1 MKPRGEYLSGVVGE
15 VIEIWLPPM
24 PPEGNERAST
34 WIEDDCKGYIV
45 NRVHI
50 KKVDEVIAILSQYK
64 LRGSKKKKNERTST
78 S

>member
-1 MKPRGEYLSGVVGE
+1 MKPRGEYLSRLVGE

-24 PPEGNERAST
+24 PPEGNEAASV
-34 WIEDDCKGYIV
+34 WVEDDCKGYIV

-64 LRGSKKKKNERTST
+64 QRKKGRAA
-78 S
+78 

>member
-1 MKPRGEYLSGVVGE
+1 MKKRGEYLSRLVGE

-24 PPEGNERAST
+24 PPEGHEASST
-34 WIEDDCKGYIV
+34 WVEDYCKGYIV

-64 LRGSKKKKNERTST
+64 HRKRKEK
-78 S
+78 